1 MSTIDVLVIGAG
13 PVGMTMANE
22 LAIQGVDFRIIDKL
36 PERSDKSR
44 ALAVHSRTLE
54 LLSRYG
60 HIDQLMAH
68 SQKINGNQL
77 YINKKLM
84 DGLNA
89 FGARA
94 SKPDTQYPGA
104 FSISQVYTE
113 GFLED
118 RLTERGITV
127 ERPVSVKSV
136 AQDENVATAALIKE
150 DGSEETVQAKYV
162 VGCDGAHS
170 VVRHSMDM
178 KFEGDAYAQE
188 FITADTMID
197 WEGHGDKMH
206 LMIGEGLLV
215 MVPLGPDRAR
225 IIVSRPAKKD
235 SHKPPTL
242 DDFQEA
248 LEARLPA
255 EEKPRL
261 HDLRWLAEYHLHHR
275 CSTKYRDGKL
285 FVAGDAAHIHSP
297 VGGQGMNTGIQDSI
311 NLGWKLARV
320 LKGEKPD
327 AFLDTYHEER
337 WPVGQHLVTQTDQL
351 FTFLT
356 TNTPMFNI
364 VRSFLL
370 PHAIHSISETSNM
383 PRNMM
388 EYFSGLG
395 VKYRRSPA
403 VHTGA
408 GFEGPLLG
416 GFRALDGQIGT
427 VDAKQSWLQDL
438 LRGPG
443 YHMLLFSKAAND
455 REVQEGGDR
464 ILTTKQDLHPVQV
477 HHITTT
483 ESTNSKGF
491 VDVDGELH
499 KRYGFDTKPG
509 FVYVRPDGYIE
520 DIGYLQ

>member
-1 MSTIDVLVIGAG
+1 MTTIDVLVIGAG

-54 LLSRYG
+54 LLSRHG
-60 HIDQLMAH
+60 KIDELMAH

-77 YINKKLM
+77 YINRKLM
-84 DGLNA
+84 DGLNV
-89 FGARA
+89 FGSRPA
-94 SKPDTQYPGA
+94 KPDTQYPGA
-104 FSISQVYTE
+104 FSISQVNTE

-127 ERPVSVKSV
+127 ERPVTVKSV
-136 AQDENVATAALIKE
+136 VQDADVATAILIKE
-150 DGSEETVQAKYV
+150 DGSEETVRAKYV

-170 VVRHSMDM
+170 VVRHSMDV
-178 KFEGDAYAQE
+178 KFEGDAYKQE
-188 FITADTMID
+188 YITADTMFD

-215 MVPLGPDRAR
+215 MIPLGPDRAR
-225 IIVSRPAKKD
+225 IIVSRPTQMD
-235 SHKPPTL
+235 SHELPTL
-242 DDFQEA
+242 DDFQKA
-248 LEARLPA
+248 LEQRLPA
-255 EEKPRL
+255 DEKPRL
-261 HDLRWLAEYHLHHR
+261 HDPKWLAVYHLHHR
-275 CSTKYRDGKL
+275 CSTKYRDGRL

-320 LKGEKPD
+320 LQGEKPD

-356 TNTPMFNI
+356 TNTPIFNM
-364 VRSFLL
+364 VRNFLL
-370 PHAIHSISETSNM
+370 PHAMRSITETSDM

-388 EYFSGLG
+388 KYFSGLG
-395 VKYRRSPA
+395 VKYRKSPA
-403 VHTGA
+403 VHTA
-408 GFEGPLLG
+408 DDFEGPVRG
-416 GFRALDGQIGT
+416 GFRALDGPIET
-427 VDAKQSWLQDL
+427 VEGKQSWLQDL
-438 LRGPG
+438 FRGPG
-443 YHMLLFSKAAND
+443 YHLLVFSDAPEAGEKLLA
-455 REVQEGGDR
+455 
-464 ILTTKQDLHPVQV
+464 TKQDSHPVQV
-477 HHITTT
+477 HYITTT
-483 ESTNSKGF
+483 KTSNPKYV
-491 VDVDGELH
+491 VDIDGELH
-499 KRYGFDTKPG
+499 KRYGFETKPG

-520 DIGYLQ
+520 DVGYLE